1 MPHGFVGRV
10 GTLKAADQAMDAVG
24 AFLAERLV
32 GSRFQLASQQST
44 RIALASAASAA
55 HRS

>member
-32 GSRFQLASQQST
+32 GSRFQLTSQ
-44 RIALASAASAA
+44 
-55 HRS
+55 